1 MIAATSS
8 ETILPYV
15 ITGIAGIAFM
25 ALHAFCKH
33 QHVQV
38 NEIGEFL
45 ATQQQ
50 YIVLLYLFKTCL
62 LVITISFLQGA
73 RGIVW
78 GGGKKL
84 VLRALQKKHK

>member
-1 MIAATSS
+1 MIE

-15 ITGIAGIAFM
+15 ITGVAGIAFVG
-25 ALHAFCKH
+25 LHAFCKH
-33 QHVQV
+33 QQVHV
-38 NEIGEFL
+38 NEISEFL
-45 ATQQQ
+45 AKHQQ
-50 YIVLLYLFKTCL
+50 YTVLFYLFKACL